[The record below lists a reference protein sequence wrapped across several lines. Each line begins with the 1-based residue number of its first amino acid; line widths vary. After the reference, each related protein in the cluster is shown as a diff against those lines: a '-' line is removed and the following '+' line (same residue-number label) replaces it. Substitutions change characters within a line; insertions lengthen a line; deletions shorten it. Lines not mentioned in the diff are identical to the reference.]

1 MRNSVALLTL
11 LMLMLMPTMSFGADE
26 MEDEFTAKKLVVTWK
41 LVSGEARGNE
51 MAKDSTG
58 EREDK

>member
-11 LMLMLMPTMSFGADE
+11 LMLMLMPTSFGADE